1 MANGFYKSKSQK
13 IRLWGSPL
21 PLSFSI
27 LSRLIGQY
35 FESRIFE
42 SLLADQRESSGGG
55 GEPHNLIF

>member
-1 MANGFYKSKSQK
+1 MVFTNPNLKKSDCGV
-13 IRLWGSPL
+13 RLF

-27 LSRLIGQY
+27 LRRLIGQY

-42 SLLADQRESSGGG
+42 SLLANQRENSGGG